1 MSLAPDGAS
10 FWKRYGEKNAT
21 TPAFCPLITVWFWLT
36 TYLAKIHKHT
46 VPPIQDFEVPHRRFA
61 YVHADL
67 VSMPDSIGC
76 NPLLTLIDRF
86 RRWPVAVP
94 IQDITA
100 DTIVDAFSHNW
111 VSLYRVPE
119 VITTDRGSQFTS
131 QT

>member
-1 MSLAPDGAS
+1 MACQ
-10 FWKRYGEKNAT
+10 R
-21 TPAFCPLITVWFWLT
+21 
-36 TYLAKIHKHT
+36 AKIHKHA

-67 VSMPDSIGC
+67 VSMPNSIGC